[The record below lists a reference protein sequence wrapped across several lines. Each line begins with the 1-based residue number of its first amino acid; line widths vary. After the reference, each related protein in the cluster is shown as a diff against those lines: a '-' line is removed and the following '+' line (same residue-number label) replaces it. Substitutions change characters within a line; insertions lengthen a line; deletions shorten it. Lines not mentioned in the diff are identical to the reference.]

1 MDSDVSSLLLSCAA
15 PILCLAAL
23 VWLLLSAIL
32 AARPVKGTAEWIHRT
47 VSPSFF
53 TTADLGIAGWPDYI
67 MSVAAATVAFVVRLM
82 FCIASVGFRL
92 PETAVILRCVGIAL
106 GTGVAYYVVSQ
117 ITDSRRN
124 AWFGAI
130 AAFCLLIQS
139 DSQALVTMLCP
150 AFLALAP
157 VNPVFFPVF
166 GLFAGVSALTE
177 PGALWIVLPGLTTA
191 ILVQATG
198 KKPSALLLWL
208 LGIVVGAAVYVGLSL
223 LSAGSV
229 VWPALILSRSVSCSV
244 AAAAA
249 AVCTILFLAVRIGA
263 DRRFSDIFLLQALVF
278 SLPCLLVGI
287 DVMWIFSACAIGTA
301 AHTVRTRGS
310 AAQKASLIVFC
321 CVLAVVLAASL
332 VAALIGQESAQ
343 ILTRGFLPIRY
354 LF

>member
-1 MDSDVSSLLLSCAA
+1 MEPDVSSLLLSCAA
-15 PILCLAAL
+15 PVLCLAAL
-23 VWLLLSAIL
+23 IWLLVSAIL

-67 MSVAAATVAFVVRLM
+67 MAFASVVIAFVARML
-82 FCIASVGFRL
+82 FCMASVGFRL
-92 PETAVILRCVGIAL
+92 PETAVVLRCVGIAL

-117 ITDSRRN
+117 ITDSRKN
-124 AWFGAI
+124 AWFAAI

-139 DSQALVTMLCP
+139 DSQALLMMLCP

-166 GLFAGVSALTE
+166 GLLAGAAALLE
-177 PGALWIVLPGLTTA
+177 PGAIWIVIPGLTTA

-208 LGIVVGAAVYVGLSL
+208 LGMVVGAGVYVGLSL
-223 LSAGSV
+223 LSTGTVA
-229 VWPALILSRSVSCSV
+229 WPVPGLSRSVSCSL
-244 AAAAA
+244 AAAASA
-249 AVCTILFLAVRIGA
+249 LCTIVYLAIRIGA
-263 DRRFSDIFLLQALVF
+263 DRRFSDTFLLQALVF
-278 SLPCLLVGI
+278 SIPCLLAGI
-287 DVMWIFSACAIGTA
+287 DVIWIFSACAVGTA

-310 AAQKASLIVFC
+310 SAQKASLITFC
-321 CVLAVVLAASL
+321 CVLAVVLIACLVASL
-332 VAALIGQESAQ
+332 IGAESARL
-343 ILTRGFLPIRY
+343 LTQGFLPIRY

>member
-1 MDSDVSSLLLSCAA
+1 MEPDVSSLLLSGAA
-15 PILCLAAL
+15 PLLCLAAL
-23 VWLLLSAIL
+23 VWLLISAIL

-67 MSVAAATVAFVVRLM
+67 MSVAAAAVAFVARLL
-82 FCIASVGFRL
+82 FCMGSVGFRL
-92 PETAVILRCVGIAL
+92 PEAAVILRCVGIAL

-117 ITDSRRN
+117 ITDSRKN
-124 AWFGAI
+124 AWFAAV

-139 DSQALVTMLCP
+139 DSQALLTMLCP

-166 GLFAGVSALTE
+166 GLFAGVAALTE
-177 PGALWIVLPGLTTA
+177 PGAIWILLPGLTTA
-191 ILVQATG
+191 VLVQATG

-208 LGIVVGAAVYVGLSL
+208 LGMVVGAGVYAGLSL
-223 LSAGSV
+223 LSSGSLSWP
-229 VWPALILSRSVSCSV
+229 VWELTRSVSCSV
-244 AAAAA
+244 VAAATAL
-249 AVCTILFLAVRIGA
+249 CTIVYLAVRIGA

-278 SLPCLLVGI
+278 SLPCLLAGI
-287 DVMWIFSACAIGTA
+287 DVVWIFSACAVGTA

-310 AAQKASLIVFC
+310 APHNASLIVFC
-321 CVLAVVLAASL
+321 CVLAAVLIACLVVS
-332 VAALIGQESAQ
+332 LIGQESAQ
-343 ILTRGFLPIRY
+343 VLMRGFLPIRY

>member
-1 MDSDVSSLLLSCAA
+1 MEPNVSSLLLSGAA

-23 VWLLLSAIL
+23 VWLLVSAIL
-32 AARPVKGTAEWIHRT
+32 AARPVRGTAEWIHRT
-47 VSPSFF
+47 ASPSFF
-53 TTADLGIAGWPDYI
+53 TTADLGIAGWPDYV
-67 MSVAAATVAFVVRLM
+67 MSIAAAAVAFVARLL

-124 AWFGAI
+124 AWFGAA
-130 AAFCLLIQS
+130 AAFCLLVQS

-166 GLFAGVSALTE
+166 GLLAGAAALLE
-177 PGALWIVLPGLTTA
+177 PGAIWVVLPGLTTA

-198 KKPSALLLWL
+198 KKPSAVLLWL
-208 LGIVVGAAVYVGLSL
+208 LGMVVGAGVYVGLSL
-223 LSAGSV
+223 LSTGVLA
-229 VWPALILSRSVSCSV
+229 WPVLGLTRSVSCS
-244 AAAAA
+244 ATSAAA
-249 AVCTILFLAVRIGA
+249 AVCTIAFLAVRIGA
-263 DRRFSDIFLLQALVF
+263 DRRFSDVFLLQALLF
-278 SLPCLLVGI
+278 SLPCLLAGI
-287 DVMWIFSACAIGTA
+287 DVVWIFSACAVGTA

-310 AAQKASLIVFC
+310 TAQKISLIVFC
-321 CVLAVVLAASL
+321 CVLAAVLIACLVASL
-332 VAALIGQESAQ
+332 VGKESAQ
-343 ILTRGFLPIRY
+343 ILMRGFLPIRY

>member
-1 MDSDVSSLLLSCAA
+1 MEPDVSSLLLSGAA
-15 PILCLAAL
+15 PILCVAAL
-23 VWLLLSAIL
+23 VWLLVSAIL

-67 MSVAAATVAFVVRLM
+67 MAVAAAAAAFAARLV

-92 PETAVILRCVGIAL
+92 PETAVLLRCVGIAL

-124 AWFGAI
+124 AWFAAI

-139 DSQALVTMLCP
+139 DSQALLTMLCP

-166 GLFAGVSALTE
+166 GLFAGVASVME
-177 PGALWIVLPGLTTA
+177 PGAVWIVIPGLTTA

-198 KKPSALLLWL
+198 KKPSAILLWL
-208 LGIVVGAAVYVGLSL
+208 LGMVVGAGVYVGLSL
-223 LSAGSV
+223 LSSGSV
-229 VWPALILSRSVSCSV
+229 AWPVLELPRSVSCSV
-244 AAAAA
+244 TAAAAA
-249 AVCTILFLAVRIGA
+249 LCTVIYLAVRIGA
-263 DRRFSDIFLLQALVF
+263 DRRFSDVFLLQALVF

-287 DVMWIFSACAIGTA
+287 DVMWIFSACAVGTA
-301 AHTVRTRGS
+301 AHTIRSRGS
-310 AAQKASLIVFC
+310 AAHRASLIVFC
-321 CVLAVVLAASL
+321 CVLLLVLAGCLAVS
-332 VAALIGQESAQ
+332 LIGQESAQ
-343 ILTRGFLPIRY
+343 TLIRGFLPVRY

>member
-1 MDSDVSSLLLSCAA
+1 MEPDVSSFLLSGAA
-15 PILCLAAL
+15 PLLCTAAL
-23 VWLLLSAIL
+23 VWLLVSAIL

-67 MSVAAATVAFVVRLM
+67 MAVAAAAAAFVARLA
-82 FCIASVGFRL
+82 FCVVSVGFRL

-124 AWFGAI
+124 AWFAAV

-139 DSQALVTMLCP
+139 DSQALLTMLCP

-166 GLFAGVSALTE
+166 GLFAGVAAVTE
-177 PGALWIVLPGLTTA
+177 PGAIWIVVPGLTTA

-198 KKPSALLLWL
+198 KRPSAILLWL
-208 LGIVVGAAVYVGLSL
+208 LGMVVGAGVYVGLSL
-223 LSAGSV
+223 LSSGSLA
-229 VWPALILSRSVSCSV
+229 WPVLGLSRSVSCSV
-244 AAAAA
+244 TAAAA
-249 AVCTILFLAVRIGA
+249 AVCTIVYLAIRIGA
-263 DRRFSDIFLLQALVF
+263 DRRFSDVFLLQALVF
-278 SLPCLLVGI
+278 SLPCLLAGI
-287 DVMWIFSACAIGTA
+287 DVVWIFSACAVGTA
-301 AHTVRTRGS
+301 AHAIRSRGS
-310 AAQKASLIVFC
+310 APHKASLVVFC
-321 CVLAVVLAASL
+321 CILAAVLAVSLAASL
-332 VAALIGQESAQ
+332 IGKESAQ
-343 ILTRGFLPIRY
+343 FLIRGFLPVRY